1 MSFFLNCQLC
11 EGDEILA
18 KFRALFHI
26 ILGAKAKAD
35 NPQNFHD
42 LKSGH
47 VSILKK
53 LLSLGAE
60 VNVHN
65 VAGFT
70 PRHITGMF
78 AGEVSIL

>member
-1 MSFFLNCQLC
+1 M
-11 EGDEILA
+11 
-18 KFRALFHI
+18 
-26 ILGAKAKAD
+26 
-35 NPQNFHD
+35 
-42 LKSGH
+42 
-47 VSILKK
+47 SILKK

-70 PRHITGMF
+70 PRHIAGMF